1 MIVGAFDVTIGNLAT
16 RAFIVVQYAPPK
28 ITEELSSNFEKLKVL
43 GMSHEPLQYAA
54 TANHKLSL
62 PLELNGDPKK
72 GQTAAEQRRF
82 LLSNQYPSRSSR
94 NVKSGGPSGIVVDW
108 PNLFSLVCV
117 QMKIA
122 IEHELFNRDGS
133 PRKLNVKL
141 DFEELRDF
149 RLYAEDVQRF
159 GTVRR

>member
-1 MIVGAFDVTIGNLAT
+1 MGAFDLVIGNLAT
-16 RAFIVVQYAPPK
+16 RAFITAQYVPQK
-28 ITEELSSNFEKLKVL
+28 VTEELSSNLEKLKVL
-43 GMSHEPLQYAA
+43 GMSHEPLQYAS
-54 TANHKLSL
+54 TSNHKLSL
-62 PLELNGDPKK
+62 ALEFNGDPKK
-72 GQTAAEQRRF
+72 GTTAAEQRRF
-82 LLSNQYPSRSSR
+82 LLANHYPSRSSR

-122 IEHELFNRDGS
+122 IEHELFLPDGT
-133 PRKLNVKL
+133 PRRFTAKV

-149 RLYAEDVQRF
+149 RLYAEDVARF